1 MVDFF
6 ELIVVG
12 WLSSAVWNVFVD
24 EYAKT
29 TVLSSFPKLYTHK
42 KGVQIFCF
50 CSSAIEEPMLVPQR
64 TFVSSSENYIFCSS
78 EKNILY
84 SKNLFPLQR
93 PFVQWTDSIM
103 LKVLH
108 ETIDIK

>member
-29 TVLSSFPKLYTHK
+29 TVLS
-42 KGVQIFCF
+42 
-50 CSSAIEEPMLVPQR
+50 
-64 TFVSSSENYIFCSS
+64 
-78 EKNILY
+78 
-84 SKNLFPLQR
+84 
-93 PFVQWTDSIM
+93 
-103 LKVLH
+103 
-108 ETIDIK
+108 